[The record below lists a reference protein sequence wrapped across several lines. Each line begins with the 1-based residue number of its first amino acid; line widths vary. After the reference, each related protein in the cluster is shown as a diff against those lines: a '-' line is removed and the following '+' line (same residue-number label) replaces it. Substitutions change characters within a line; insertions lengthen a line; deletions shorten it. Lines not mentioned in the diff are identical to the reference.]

1 MLVSVHINSAATKA
15 YSGTMVLFYNKPD
28 EEKDYG
34 ITSKDIATIVKNNIV
49 KDTGL
54 IDKGTV
60 SRKDIWIL
68 EQNSAGQIS
77 MNAGEERPVTNL
89 PAILCELCFISND
102 DDHAK
107 LMDEDFQD
115 SIANAIYEGILQ
127 SKAQAGK

>member
-1 MLVSVHINSAATKA
+1 
-15 YSGTMVLFYNKPD
+15 
-28 EEKDYG
+28 
-34 ITSKDIATIVKNNIV
+34 
-49 KDTGL
+49 
-54 IDKGTV
+54 
-60 SRKDIWIL
+60 
-68 EQNSAGQIS
+68 